1 MTTTYY
7 TITGNWGDIL
17 RGKGEEKVYDHTN
30 NTVKTVKFDYTNKG
44 EIANLTNKGEFV
56 NITNLKTVRLYGAG
70 GRSIT
75 PKASLPHHKATN
87 IRRGKGDRL

>member
-7 TITGNWGDIL
+7 TITGNWGDLL
-17 RGKGEEKVYDHTN
+17 RGKGEVKVHDLVR

-56 NITNLKTVRLYGAG
+56 NITNLTSKRFYGAG
-70 GRSIT
+70 GRIIKPGVSRSRN
-75 PKASLPHHKATN
+75 KM
-87 IRRGKGDRL
+87 

>member
-44 EIANLTNKGEFV
+44 EFV

-70 GRSIT
+70 GRIIK
-75 PKASLPHHKATN
+75 P
-87 IRRGKGDRL
+87 GKSQ

>member
-7 TITGNWGDIL
+7 TIKGNWGDIL

-44 EIANLTNKGEFV
+44 EFV
-56 NITNLKTVRLYGAG
+56 NITNLKTVRLHGAG
-70 GRSIT
+70 GRI
-75 PKASLPHHKATN
+75 
-87 IRRGKGDRL
+87 IRLDNSRSRNKM

>member
-7 TITGNWGDIL
+7 TIKGNWGDIL

-44 EIANLTNKGEFV
+44 EFV
-56 NITNLKTVRLYGAG
+56 NITNLKRVNLYGSG
-70 GRSIT
+70 GRFIK
-75 PKASLPHHKATN
+75 P
-87 IRRGKGDRL
+87 RRSQ

>member
-44 EIANLTNKGEFV
+44 EFV
-56 NITNLKTVRLYGAG
+56 NITNLKRVNLYGSG
-70 GRSIT
+70 GRFIK
-75 PKASLPHHKATN
+75 P
-87 IRRGKGDRL
+87 RRSQ

>member
-1 MTTTYY
+1 MTTTTYY
-7 TITGNWGDIL
+7 TITGNWGDVL

-30 NTVKTVKFDYTNKG
+30 NTVKTVKFDYTKKG

-70 GRSIT
+70 GRIIKPGVSRSRN
-75 PKASLPHHKATN
+75 KM
-87 IRRGKGDRL
+87 